1 LFFLSLFSK
10 KLPIMVQLNRLL
22 CAVSLALAPVVAQE
36 AAPEVPEVTDFSP
49 SEVVD
54 GNALAALSQMALNN
68 SEVATVT
75 ERMTRRGPIGC
86 ALNQIKIRK
95 EW

>member
-1 LFFLSLFSK
+1 
-10 KLPIMVQLNRLL
+10 MVQLNRLL
-22 CAVSLALAPVVAQE
+22 CAVSLALAPVLAQE
-36 AAPEVPEVTDFSP
+36 AAPEVPEVNDFPP

-86 ALNQIKIRK
+86 ALDKIKIRK